1 MENLELIKYILES
14 AEEFNKTIKTK
25 VRSIRIFDGRY
36 RWILDD
42 ESISG
47 LISERVFDGY
57 PDEGAER
64 SLVDLEHIL
73 DLEEKLLSVRAET
86 LEEVLSLKV
95 SITSTGIPVWIRV
108 EDVLKLKEGDE

>member
-1 MENLELIKYILES
+1 MKDLELYKCILES

-47 LISERVFDGY
+47 LISERAFDGY
-57 PDEGAER
+57 PDEGGG
-64 SLVDLEHIL
+64 
-73 DLEEKLLSVRAET
+73 
-86 LEEVLSLKV
+86 KV
-95 SITSTGIPVWIRV
+95 IGRLGAHS
-108 EDVLKLKEGDE
+108 